1 MIDSCLFL
9 LQNNMSS
16 ISVKLF
22 LFGNHIDFLI
32 LSKQFIARVE
42 YEETS
47 KILESET
54 AGNFWLHSFM
64 FNMMKCFVVLY
75 HSIDSTCHIETMP
88 GLDVIPGTA
97 VSPEASFQPS
107 NFALSVEQDD
117 VWKVFWSDFA
127 MILEWWYKILSKV

>member
-22 LFGNHIDFLI
+22 MFDNHVDFLI

-54 AGNFWLHSFM
+54 AGNFWLTASCLIWW
-64 FNMMKCFVVLY
+64 NVL
-75 HSIDSTCHIETMP
+75 
-88 GLDVIPGTA
+88 
-97 VSPEASFQPS
+97 
-107 NFALSVEQDD
+107 
-117 VWKVFWSDFA
+117 
-127 MILEWWYKILSKV
+127 

>member
-1 MIDSCLFL
+1 
-9 LQNNMSS
+9 MSS

-54 AGNFWLHSFM
+54 AGNF
-64 FNMMKCFVVLY
+64 
-75 HSIDSTCHIETMP
+75 
-88 GLDVIPGTA
+88 
-97 VSPEASFQPS
+97 
-107 NFALSVEQDD
+107 
-117 VWKVFWSDFA
+117 
-127 MILEWWYKILSKV
+127 